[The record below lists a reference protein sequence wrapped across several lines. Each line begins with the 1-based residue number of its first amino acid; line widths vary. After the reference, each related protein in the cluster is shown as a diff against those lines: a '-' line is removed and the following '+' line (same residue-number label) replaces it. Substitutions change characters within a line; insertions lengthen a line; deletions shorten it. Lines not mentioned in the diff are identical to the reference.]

1 MAATKTVLLILAGP
15 AGVGKST
22 LCDRLVAEVPGFERV
37 ITATTRP
44 PRPNEVNARDY
55 HFLSEP
61 EFDARL
67 AAHDFL
73 EWAWVHRKYR
83 YGTLKSAVLDQLPHS
98 SLVMNIDVQGVR
110 SVRAAAQA
118 IPLLKERLVTIF
130 VAPDS
135 LDVLRERLQGRG
147 AVTLRGTGAADAQRR
162 ARAGRAQF
170 LRLRH
175 PQPHQGTGFPRAA
188 GLLGTSSGQAGL
200 IGARRLA
207 RRRSAGR
214 TGWRRRTW
222 PRWIS
227 GRRAGGASYQSP
239 DENTLSLRGAKRRSN
254 PDGSPRRASRTSR

>member
-22 LCDRLVAEVPGFERV
+22 LCDRLVSEVPGFERA

-44 PRPNEVNARDY
+44 PRPNEVNGRDY

-67 AAHDFL
+67 AADDFL

-83 YGTLKSAVLDQLPHS
+83 YGTLKSAVLDRLPHS

-110 SVRAAAQA
+110 SIRAAAQA

-147 AVTLRGTGAADAQRR
+147 AVTPEELERRMQSAELELAERNSYDYVIHSRTKEQDFRALLDYWAQ
-162 ARAGRAQF
+162 ARAK
-170 LRLRH
+170 
-175 PQPHQGTGFPRAA
+175 
-188 GLLGTSSGQAGL
+188 
-200 IGARRLA
+200 LA
-207 RRRSAGR
+207 
-214 TGWRRRTW
+214 
-222 PRWIS
+222 
-227 GRRAGGASYQSP
+227 
-239 DENTLSLRGAKRRSN
+239 
-254 PDGSPRRASRTSR
+254 